1 MRGGLHLRVF
11 AALLCEALF
20 QWCWSGHFYYSR
32 IFFFF
37 YHNTH
42 LFNFFTFPAQSH
54 IFPFVKSSFFFIFLC
69 CALKQLGASWTQL
82 HLNKYKSR
90 ILFCVW
96 HHIVCSHKKTL
107 LPVQCFKAKPKSSR
121 KSSYYSHIIQQ
132 ELGNKNC
139 YAVYN
144 ELERLISTTCKCG

>member
-1 MRGGLHLRVF
+1 MCLQHCCVK
-11 AALLCEALF
+11 LCF
-20 QWCWSGHFYYSR
+20 SGVDLVIFIIHVS
-32 IFFFF
+32 FFFF

-144 ELERLISTTCKCG
+144 ELERLISNTCKCG